1 MALGGAGLV
10 LALVTVGTGA
20 LCWFSGSAV
29 GRSVRRCPV
38 HCFFEVDA
46 RGGRGA
52 WESFISHLFLLF
64 SFDRDSTLLVGRAC
78 TYYSTKIVT
87 YGSRS
92 QRWNERPS
100 KYENNPINVRV

>member
-64 SFDRDSTLLVGRAC
+64 SFDRDSTLLVGPRLHLLQY
-78 TYYSTKIVT
+78 TVHKVT
-87 YGSRS
+87 YLIWLSKS
-92 QRWNERPS
+92 AMERTP
-100 KYENNPINVRV
+100 V